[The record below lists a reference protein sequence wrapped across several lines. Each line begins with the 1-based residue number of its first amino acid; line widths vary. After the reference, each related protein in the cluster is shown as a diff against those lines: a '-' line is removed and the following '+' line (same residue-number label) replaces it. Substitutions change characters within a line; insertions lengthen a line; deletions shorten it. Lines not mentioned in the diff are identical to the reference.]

1 MIHVHWTSA
10 PIGSPVVGQ
19 STFMPVLQQR
29 AVRCHCQAPIWL
41 NMWKIKEIS
50 KNRLDSFG
58 IENWTP
64 QKHLVTRY
72 NLIITSSF
80 VDMTQHVEATT
91 LGMTKPRWHQILEWM
106 CSAAYSILYWFNCKR
121 QHKQANG
128 LRFLLESN
136 TNPFSVL
143 LVVLVLAMK
152 QPGVKYP
159 LRHASQDGNTGHIRL
174 YYFLIIILYRI
185 TKWREQIT

>member
-1 MIHVHWTSA
+1 
-10 PIGSPVVGQ
+10 
-19 STFMPVLQQR
+19 MPVLQQR

-72 NLIITSSF
+72 NFIITSSF

-143 LVVLVLAMK
+143 LVVLDNDKRWFSRWNKLV
-152 QPGVKYP
+152 
-159 LRHASQDGNTGHIRL
+159 SN
-174 YYFLIIILYRI
+174 ILYSMHRRTEI
-185 TKWREQIT
+185 LAILGCIISS